1 VVIYLGIPMYGGAH
15 GLTVSSLLASQKL
28 LLEEGHE
35 VITDIVSGGS
45 ILTKVRNGIVKRF
58 LDSSADVLMFL
69 DSDMVWEAKT
79 LQKLVESPFDIS
91 VANYRKRNNEVTYL
105 AKAHGTVSGLIGA
118 NHNGDTWLQTFQ
130 AGTGMTAIKRRV
142 FDAMPL
148 QPTYEDGGE
157 SISCFFDF
165 ELREGQYYGEDY
177 TFCRKAVE
185 SGAQIF
191 ILANAYVGHIG
202 ETVYGGNYAE
212 HLAGGNL

>member
-1 VVIYLGIPMYGGAH
+1 MYGGAH

-35 VITDIVSGGS
+35 VITDIVAGGS

-58 LDSSADVLMFL
+58 LDSDADVLMFL
-69 DSDMVWEAKT
+69 DSDMVWEART

-91 VANYRKRNNEVTYL
+91 VANYRKRNNEVVYL
-105 AKAHGTVSGLIGA
+105 AIAYATDCGLIGS

-130 AGTGMTAIKRRV
+130 AGTGMMAIKRRV
-142 FDAMPL
+142 FNAIPQ
-148 QPTYEDGGE
+148 QPTYEDNGGQVA
-157 SISCFFDF
+157 CFFDF
-165 ELREGQYYGEDY
+165 ELRDGQYYGEDY

-191 ILANAYVGHIG
+191 ILANAYIGHIG
-202 ETVYGGNYAE
+202 DTVYGGNYSE